1 MLSDVSSEGFF
12 SCIPVSTSQHSYP
25 MTIERLDILS
35 ASGELGALINNGWAR
50 FNLADMVRV
59 KKAIGHAPTLCVLT
73 TVGRGMRSAVCSGI
87 RGLGDGEGRDL
98 VSRGREQ
105 RVGFRVSGTM
115 AEP

>member
-1 MLSDVSSEGFF
+1 MVKNPLLKVF
-12 SCIPVSTSQHSYP
+12 IQRYNYP
-25 MTIERLDILS
+25 MTIERLDILR

-59 KKAIGHAPTLCVLT
+59 KQAIGHAPTLCVLT